1 MLTTDEAAI
10 YLQPTQFINSNAPD
24 VIEFARAA
32 AGHTNTEVEK
42 AVNLYYAVRDRIRYN
57 PYVIDFDP
65 VKYTA
70 SWPLQSGE
78 GFCIHKAILLAAAA
92 RAEAIPSRLGF
103 ADVRN
108 HLATERLIE
117 LMRTDEFIYH
127 GYTELYLN
135 GQWVKATPAFNLSL
149 CQKFGVKP
157 LEFDGLTDS
166 IFHPFDVS
174 GKQHME
180 YIRDHGQFADFP
192 LDKMIRAFEAGYPHL
207 FKNGGP
213 GWPTKGDFEKE
224 KAVKGVPEK

>member
-1 MLTTDEAAI
+1 MLTAKEAEI
-10 YLQPTQFINSNAPD
+10 YLQPTQFINSDAPE
-24 VIEFARAA
+24 VIEFARSTSGNAK
-32 AGHTNTEVEK
+32 TKVEK
-42 AVNLYYAVRDRIRYN
+42 AVSLYYAVRDSVRYN

-65 VKYTA
+65 AKYTA

-78 GFCIHKAILLAAAA
+78 GFCIQKAILLAAVA
-92 RAEAIPSRLGF
+92 RVEGIPSRLGF

-135 GQWVKATPAFNLSL
+135 GKWVKATPAFNLSL

-157 LEFDGLTDS
+157 LEFDGTEDS
-166 IFHPFDVS
+166 IFHPFDVA
-174 GKQHME
+174 GNKHME

-192 LDKMIRAFEAGYPHL
+192 LDKMIGAFEKGYPHL

-213 GWPTKGDFEKE
+213 GWPIKGDFERE
-224 KAVKGVPEK
+224 KVVNN